1 MALVKLR
8 ARLAGGAS
16 RVMTDADRR
25 TNEQALA
32 VARGQAELPTFVG
45 AGKTRWQEIRQAYDQ
60 AAVALD
66 ATGQSDD
73 QALAQDVRVFLD
85 RHPDMNA
92 TPQIFAA
99 RYAQKL
105 SRDRQVPDVPPSG
118 KPTPDEGR
126 NR

>member
-25 TNEQALA
+25 TNVQAVA
-32 VARGQAELPTFVG
+32 VARGQAELPAFVG
-45 AGKTRWQEIRQAYDQ
+45 QGKSRWQEIRQAYGQ
-60 AAVALD
+60 AAAALD

-73 QALAQDVRVFLD
+73 RALAQDVRAFLD
-85 RHPDMNA
+85 RHPDLNA

-105 SRDRQVPDVPPSG
+105 SRDRQTPDVPSG
-118 KPTPDEGR
+118 KPMPDNGR
-126 NR
+126 KR